1 MFGEGDQSGAAVLCS
16 PSRLGGMQGRE
27 ISPPA
32 LDLVSR
38 FRVYWER
45 VAALKGTCLAHVTSR
60 PWWAWV
66 WDARL
71 GDPVVVLHHMES

>member
-1 MFGEGDQSGAAVLCS
+1 MFWEGDRSGAAVLCS

-45 VAALKGTCLAHVTSR
+45 VAALKGTCLA
-60 PWWAWV
+60 PLAPGE
-66 WDARL
+66 L
-71 GDPVVVLHHMES
+71 GFGMPDLGIL